1 MWVSHT
7 LVAWDLVCRN
17 NWGVTSTIK

>member
-7 LVAWDLVCRN
+7 LVAWDLVRRN